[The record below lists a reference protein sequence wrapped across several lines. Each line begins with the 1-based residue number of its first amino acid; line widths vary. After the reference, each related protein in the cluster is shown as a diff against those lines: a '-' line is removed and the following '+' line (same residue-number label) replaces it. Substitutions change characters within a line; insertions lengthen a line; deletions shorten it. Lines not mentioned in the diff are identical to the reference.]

1 MEEVQLHS
9 FLKKYPNL
17 VLHVFPTDAE
27 RVVSGKE
34 IKESFS
40 FEDNLNEEQQR
51 TVEFFK
57 TYIDDID
64 GVEGKARGQYGLWV
78 ESCCWKGEK
87 KYHQPSFTDNIT
99 FIT

>member
-34 IKESFS
+34 IKESFY

>member
-17 VLHVFPTDAE
+17 ALHVFPTDAE

-78 ESCCWKGEK
+78 EYCC
-87 KYHQPSFTDNIT
+87 
-99 FIT
+99 

>member
-40 FEDNLNEEQQR
+40 FEDNLNEEQQQ

-64 GVEGKARGQYGLWV
+64 GVEGKARGQYALWV
-78 ESCCWKGEK
+78 ESCC
-87 KYHQPSFTDNIT
+87 
-99 FIT
+99 

>member
-34 IKESFS
+34 IKDSFS
-40 FEDNLNEEQQR
+40 FEENVNEEQQR
-51 TVEFFK
+51 TVDFLKKPTLMMLMVLKVEQGENM
-57 TYIDDID
+57 DD
-64 GVEGKARGQYGLWV
+64 GRTPAFER
-78 ESCCWKGEK
+78 EK
-87 KYHQPSFTDNIT
+87 IIPPTKFHR
-99 FIT
+99 

>member
-1 MEEVQLHS
+1 MEEVKLHS
-9 FLKKYPNL
+9 FLKKYPKL

-34 IKESFS
+34 IKDAFS

-57 TYIDDID
+57 TYIDDVD
-64 GVEGKARGQYGLWV
+64 GVEGKAT
-78 ESCCWKGEK
+78 GE
-87 KYHQPSFTDNIT
+87 NG
-99 FIT
+99 

>member
-17 VLHVFPTDAE
+17 ALHVFPTDAE

-57 TYIDDID
+57 TFIDDID

-78 ESCCWKGEK
+78 ESCC
-87 KYHQPSFTDNIT
+87 
-99 FIT
+99 

>member
-17 VLHVFPTDAE
+17 ALHVFPTDAE

-34 IKESFS
+34 IKESFC
-40 FEDNLNEEQQR
+40 FNDNLNEEQQR

-64 GVEGKARGQYGLWV
+64 GVDGKARGQYGLWA
-78 ESCCWKGEK
+78 ESCC
-87 KYHQPSFTDNIT
+87 
-99 FIT
+99 

>member
-27 RVVSGKE
+27 CVVSGKE
-34 IKESFS
+34 IKESFC
-40 FEDNLNEEQQR
+40 FEDNLNEEQQQ

-57 TYIDDID
+57 TYIHDID

-78 ESCCWKGEK
+78 ESCC
-87 KYHQPSFTDNIT
+87 
-99 FIT
+99 

>member
-17 VLHVFPTDAE
+17 VLHVFLTDAQ

-34 IKESFS
+34 IKDSFS
-40 FEDNLNEEQQR
+40 FEENVNEEQQW
-51 TVEFFK
+51 TVDFFK

-64 GVEGKARGQYGLWV
+64 GVEGKAMDEYGWWV
-78 ESCCWKGEK
+78 DSCFWKGENFPTNWVS
-87 KYHQPSFTDNIT
+87 QTT
-99 FIT
+99 